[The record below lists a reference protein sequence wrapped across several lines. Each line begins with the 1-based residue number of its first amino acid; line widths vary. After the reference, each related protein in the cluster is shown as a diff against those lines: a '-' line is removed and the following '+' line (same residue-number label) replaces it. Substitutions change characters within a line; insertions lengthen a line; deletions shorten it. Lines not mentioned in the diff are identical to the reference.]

1 MNWKNLENKKWFPYT
16 VAVCS
21 GVILYM
27 ALSNLGFFLGI
38 FSWIGKYFS
47 TVILGTAIAYIINPL
62 AKFIQ
67 RKVLGKSGQSGWAV
81 SCIVALVLVL
91 VVIILLMIS
100 VIPQLI
106 SSIRAFADN
115 LDMYIATAENMI
127 SNMGLAQN
135 EYIQNLIASSN
146 HLLDTLGDLISDN
159 LSAILSASANVGKGV
174 ANVAIAVILSLYIL
188 LEKQSLRTGIRRLLR
203 AITSN
208 ELYRSLGNF
217 YQRCDDILTR
227 YITCS
232 VLESVI
238 VGSLNAMFMT
248 ICGMQYTGLISVIV
262 ALTNLIPNFG
272 PIIGAVISGFF
283 LLLVNPYH
291 ALMFIIFTGVL
302 QTVDGYI
309 IKPKLFGNSL
319 GVSGL
324 MILISV
330 VVFGKMFGVI
340 GIVLAIPAAA
350 IIEYGYSEIFLT
362 HMENRKKKREEAA
375 AKAQQDS

>member
-115 LDMYIATAENMI
+115 LDMYIATAEDVI

-362 HMENRKKKREEAA
+362 HLENRKKKREEAA
-375 AKAQQDS
+375 AKTQQQ